1 MGNPRGVKRD
11 FRALEQRRFAA
22 LKLLRQGYNQ
32 SEVARRVK
40 VCSQTVSWWARTV
53 SQQGEK
59 ALDAAGRAGRKP
71 LLDEKQR
78 ERLIARLWEGPEKL
92 GYETPLWTCDRVA
105 HLIQEE
111 FDVQYHSGHVWKI
124 LRQLNWSPQRPAGR
138 ALERNEP
145 AIQQGKRKTWPDI
158 KKKPKQKGAR
168 SSSSAKALSQRPHRC
183 RPWAPRG
190 QTPVLPYHFNGKT
203 ISVAAEMTLW
213 NFYFQ
218 IFEKAVGQQEVIPF
232 LAYLLRYLK
241 SPLWVVW
248 DRLPAHRSLLV
259 REFLDSLGG
268 QIAIEYLPPYAPEL
282 NPVEYLWG
290 HWKQHTLPNVC
301 PKDLWQLSEGARR
314 TLRRLRRRPRLI
326 GAFWRQSS
334 LALK

>member
-40 VCSQTVSWWARTV
+40 VCSQTVSRWARTV
-53 SQQGEK
+53 SHQGEK

-78 ERLIARLWEGPEKL
+78 ARLIARLWEGPEKL

-111 FDVQYHSGHVWKI
+111 FDVRYHSGHVWKI

-145 AIQQGKRKTWPDI
+145 AIEQWKRKTWPDI

-168 SSSSAKALSQRPHRC
+168 SSSSTKA
-183 RPWAPRG
+183 G
-190 QTPVLPYHFNGKT
+190 
-203 ISVAAEMTLW
+203 
-213 NFYFQ
+213 
-218 IFEKAVGQQEVIPF
+218 
-232 LAYLLRYLK
+232 
-241 SPLWVVW
+241 
-248 DRLPAHRSLLV
+248 
-259 REFLDSLGG
+259 
-268 QIAIEYLPPYAPEL
+268 
-282 NPVEYLWG
+282 
-290 HWKQHTLPNVC
+290 
-301 PKDLWQLSEGARR
+301 
-314 TLRRLRRRPRLI
+314 
-326 GAFWRQSS
+326 
-334 LALK
+334 